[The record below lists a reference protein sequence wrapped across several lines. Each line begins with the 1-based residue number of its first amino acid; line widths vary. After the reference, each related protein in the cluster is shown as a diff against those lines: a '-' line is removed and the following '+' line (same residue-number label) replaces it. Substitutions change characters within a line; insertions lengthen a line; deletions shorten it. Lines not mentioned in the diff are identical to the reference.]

1 MLGLTEDLG
10 WPELECRAAVDG
22 GRAAE
27 VVEARG
33 ECNIQVIRNIDTKF

>member
-1 MLGLTEDLG
+1 MRGLTEDLG

-27 VVEARG
+27 VVEACGEGRVEGLRG
-33 ECNIQVIRNIDTKF
+33 AGHL